1 MVLNFRAK
9 GTVAAALLAT
19 AVLALSACS
28 APASTGSTG
37 DAGSGGGDHAPVT
50 LSFVTAFPEDSQ
62 NNDGFFMFVDK
73 LKEKAPWITVDY
85 KGGPEVMAPNLLIE
99 GVASGAIDGAHLPGD
114 YYVDQLPVME
124 IARFTPFTPSQERE
138 NGITEQYQSAHDT
151 MGVHYLGH
159 TNSGMPQFLLVQDK
173 MTKPDFE
180 GRPIRVS
187 SATSNMVLSLNG
199 NPVALPGGEIFSAL
213 ERGVVKGSSWSS
225 IGVTSL
231 GFETE
236 VKYDL
241 APRFYES
248 LANTV
253 INKDKWDSLDPETQ
267 DAFNAT
273 IEEVEPEIFDY
284 YQTAIKDE
292 AKKLRDAGVET
303 IEFDA
308 AGTQKMLEI
317 AYVGAWD
324 ALKWKD
330 IVAATPEAQVI
341 RDKFEAAY
349 DLNDLSKAVPG
360 GTVIEPTK

>member
-1 MVLNFRAK
+1 MVLNFRTK
-9 GTVAAALLAT
+9 GTIAATLLAT
-19 AVLALSACS
+19 AALALSACS
-28 APASTGSTG
+28 APASTGGNG
-37 DAGSGGGDHAPVT
+37 DAGSDGHTPVT
-50 LSFVTAFPEDSQ
+50 LSFVTAFPETSQ

-73 LKEKAPWITVDY
+73 LKEKAPWVTVEY

-99 GVASGAIDGAHLPGD
+99 GVSSGAIDGAHLPGD

-124 IARFTPFTPSQERE
+124 IARFTPFTPSEERE

-151 MGVHYLGH
+151 LGVHYLGH
-159 TNSGMPQFLLVQDK
+159 TNSGMPQLIFVQDK
-173 MTKPDFE
+173 MSKPDFE
-180 GRPIRVS
+180 GRAIRVS
-187 SATSNMVLSLNG
+187 SATSNMVLALNG

-231 GFETE
+231 GFQTE
-236 VKYDL
+236 VKYNL

-253 INKDKWDSLDPETQ
+253 INKDKWDSLDAETQ
-267 DAFNAT
+267 DAFNEAM
-273 IEEVEPEIFDY
+273 IEIEPEIFDY

-292 AKKLRDAGVET
+292 ARDWRDAGIET

-308 AGTQKMLEI
+308 DDTQKMLEI
-317 AYVGAWD
+317 AYVDAWD
-324 ALKWKD
+324 ALKWDD

-349 DLNDLSKAVPG
+349 DFDDLSKAVPG
-360 GTVIEPTK
+360 GTVVEPSA